1 MSLPDRNNPY
11 GFEEFLERTGNFDF
25 YANDPFLQNVLR
37 HSGGDEWPLL
47 DAKLRKFSRKASFR
61 WRPLTDAVARL
72 EKRPFMEHYD
82 AFNRRVDRIV
92 RCAETVQ
99 LEREIFGEALF
110 SRQTSPWE
118 HLTKRYLLHQ
128 LGEYGV
134 MCPIACT
141 EGLVALIERFKDDVQ
156 PEVRLMQEHC
166 TEGIDGDFGIGAQ
179 FITEIQGGSDIPSN
193 LLEARPENG
202 HYRLYGTKFFCSA
215 VHADYAVVTAKVTG
229 SEKVGTFVVPAWLP
243 GDKPREIRNGY
254 TINRLKWKMGT
265 AELPTAEL
273 TYDGA
278 AAYAIGPTDRGVAN
292 AVGIVLTLSRI
303 AVGVSSA
310 AAMTRAAREALLY
323 SEFRNVFGRRICQHP
338 LANHQVRE
346 LVAAAQRTTAAA
358 FKIYQRFNDLGRQLS
373 GGLSTAGT
381 PQTVLNRF
389 VLRELIIMQKLV
401 AAHEAV
407 DVIRKAMS
415 LFGGNGVIEDF
426 SSLPRL
432 YRDAAVNELW
442 EGPRNVLL
450 MQVLRDLAKA
460 GQFVT
465 PAEFAAALL
474 GEAPQAIIGALA
486 EELAAMMNEI
496 PADTIDDRGRSAA
509 VAWEDFVVRLFRAYQ
524 DQALAEF
531 GPVSI
536 VAPDLLLFPEV
547 WGRSR

>member
-11 GFEEFLERTGNFDF
+11 EFEAFLERIAKIDF
-25 YANDPFLQNVLR
+25 YAHDPFLGMVLR
-37 HSGGDEWPLL
+37 HFGADEWPSL
-47 DAKLRKFSRKASFR
+47 DAKLRKFSPKVSFR
-61 WRPLTDAVARL
+61 WRPLTDIVARP
-72 EKRPFMEHYD
+72 EKRPFMEHYN

-99 LEREIFGEALF
+99 LEKEIFGEALF
-110 SRQTSPWE
+110 SGQTSPWE

-134 MCPIACT
+134 MCPVACT
-141 EGLVALIERFKDDVQ
+141 EGLVALIERFKDDVR
-156 PEVRLMQEHC
+156 PEVRLMHEHC

-179 FITEIQGGSDIPSN
+179 FMTEIQGGSDIPAN

-202 HYRLYGTKFFCSA
+202 HYRLYGAKFFCSA
-215 VHADYAVVTAKVTG
+215 AHADYAVVTAKVTG

-265 AELPTAEL
+265 TELPTAEL
-273 TYDGA
+273 AYDGA
-278 AAYAIGPTDRGVAN
+278 VAYAVGPTDRGVAN

-323 SEFRNVFGRRICQHP
+323 SEFRNVFGRRICRHP

-346 LVAAAQRTTAAA
+346 LVTAAERTTAAA
-358 FKIYQRFNDLGRQLS
+358 FKIYRLFNDLGRQLS
-373 GGLSTAGT
+373 GGLSMAGT
-381 PQTVLNRF
+381 PETVLNRF

-450 MQVLRDLAKA
+450 MQLLRDLVKA
-460 GQFVT
+460 GQFVA
-465 PAEFAAALL
+465 PAEFVAALL
-474 GEAPQAIIGALA
+474 GEAPQAAAEVLA
-486 EELAAMMNEI
+486 EELTAMMNEI
-496 PADTIDDRGRSAA
+496 PPDTIDDRGLSAA
-509 VAWEDFVVRLFRAYQ
+509 AAWEDFVVRLFRAYQ
-524 DQALAEF
+524 DQALAEI
-531 GPVSI
+531 GPASI
-536 VAPDLLLFPEV
+536 VAPELLSFPEV
-547 WGRSR
+547 WG